1 MERVLMANDGPH
13 PGITMH
19 RIRVGAGVAG
29 FIVVAGFLAIG
40 LVGVPLFRYFLGLA
54 IALGTGIAFG
64 LYLARRWR
72 RRSNITT
79 IALKK

>member
-1 MERVLMANDGPH
+1 MPNDGPH

-40 LVGVPLFRYFLGLA
+40 LVGVPLFRYFLVLA

>member
-1 MERVLMANDGPH
+1 MPGDAPH

-19 RIRVGAGVAG
+19 RIRVGAGIAG

-40 LVGVPLFRYFLGLA
+40 LIGVPLFRYFLVLA
-54 IALGTGIAFG
+54 IALGAGIAFG
-64 LYLARRWR
+64 LYLSRRWR
-72 RRSNITT
+72 HRSNITS

>member
-1 MERVLMANDGPH
+1 MKKESMPNDAPH
-13 PGITMH
+13 PGISMH

-40 LVGVPLFRYFLGLA
+40 LVGVPLFRYFLGMA
-54 IALGTGIAFG
+54 IALGAGIAFG

-72 RRSNITT
+72 RRSAITS
-79 IALKK
+79 IGLKK